1 MVKQVAQTSNWILL
15 SEQLVYTC
23 LLICWDILWSSA
35 EPETTWCFLPLLDSR
50 PRPRQWLWFISHNKH
65 QHSSMKRAHHWHF
78 DRNSMFTFSS
88 KGPLLFKIRKF
99 WYIFIIWNLKW
110 PAEMPDHRDSLA
122 LKVPDWTVK
131 QSEFRDM
138 PPQNINVFCL
148 NIDLRLPNQE
158 RLHLLNLIYLF
169 FSSSYI
175 FKGIQKTS
183 SGREEK
189 ITELYIAMPIPKT

>member
-1 MVKQVAQTSNWILL
+1 
-15 SEQLVYTC
+15 
-23 LLICWDILWSSA
+23 
-35 EPETTWCFLPLLDSR
+35 
-50 PRPRQWLWFISHNKH
+50 
-65 QHSSMKRAHHWHF
+65 
-78 DRNSMFTFSS
+78 
-88 KGPLLFKIRKF
+88 
-99 WYIFIIWNLKW
+99 
-110 PAEMPDHRDSLA
+110 
-122 LKVPDWTVK
+122 
-131 QSEFRDM
+131 M